1 MFDTLFIATS
11 GLMSHAKGLRTVGNN
26 LANVNTPGFKAAQQQ
41 FGALFGQGAQQGG
54 QGQGVGVQAAGTQVM
69 FKAGTEQGTGNAL
82 DLSINGNGMF
92 AVKRDGKVLY
102 TRDGGFQFNGEDI
115 LVNAAGDHVQALD
128 GSGAL
133 VDVKLGDLYR
143 NAPKATTS
151 VKFLGNLSTVIATPP
166 VDATVNGVTLYDS
179 KGVSHT
185 VNLSFKDGGTVNGS
199 NTFTVTIKDGVAN
212 GATLGTGTIVFDAG
226 APQAGKDKITFDYK
240 STGVSAFKVELDFSK
255 AGAAGS
261 PTTLQ
266 ANQQDGYAP
275 GVRTDQSFDKDG
287 LLTVTYSNGQ
297 KVKGPR
303 LALADFAQGQDLE
316 QMGGSMFALRAGGSV
331 RYGFAATE
339 SFGTLAAGRREGSNV
354 DMAEEFGNLILMQR
368 GYQASSHVI
377 STANDMIQQLFDMKG
392 R

>member
-41 FGALFGQGAQQGG
+41 FGALFDQGASQGG
-54 QGQGVGVQAAGTQVM
+54 HGVGVQAAGTQLM

-102 TRDGGFQFNGEDI
+102 TRDGGFQFNAEDI
-115 LVNAAGDHVQALD
+115 LVNAAGDRVQALD

-133 VDVKLGDLYR
+133 TDIKLGDLYR
-143 NAPKATTS
+143 SAAKATSS
-151 VKFLGNLSTVIATPP
+151 VKFVGNLTTVIATPP
-166 VDATVNGVTLYDS
+166 VDATVNGVTVYDA
-179 KGVSHT
+179 KGISHT

-199 NTFTVTIKDGVAN
+199 NTYTVTIKDGVAN
-212 GATLGTGTIVFDAG
+212 GATLGAGTIVFDAG
-226 APQAGKDKITFDYK
+226 APQAGKDKISFDYK
-240 STGVSAFKVELDFSK
+240 SAGVADFKVELDFSK
-255 AGAAGS
+255 AGASNTATS
-261 PTTLQ
+261 LQ
-266 ANQQDGYAP
+266 ASSQDGYGP
-275 GVRTDQSFDKDG
+275 GVRTDQSFGSDG
-287 LLTVTYSNGQ
+287 VLTVTYSNGQ

-303 LALADFAQGQDLE
+303 LVLADFAQGQDLE
-316 QMGGSMFALRAGGSV
+316 QMAGSMFALRAGGNV

-392 R
+392 NR

>member
-1 MFDTLFIATS
+1 
-11 GLMSHAKGLRTVGNN
+11 MSHAKGLRTVGNN

-41 FGALFGQGAQQGG
+41 FGALFEQGANQTGQGA
-54 QGQGVGVQAAGTQVM
+54 GVQAAGTQLL

-115 LVNAAGDHVQALD
+115 LVNSAGDHVQALD
-128 GSGAL
+128 GSGVLA
-133 VDVKLGDLYR
+133 DI
-143 NAPKATTS
+143 S
-151 VKFLGNLSTVIATPP
+151 LGNLQRNAAKVTSSVKLAGNLTTVVATPP
-166 VDATVNGVTLYDS
+166 VDATLNGVTIFDA
-179 KGVSHT
+179 KGISHT

-199 NTFTVTIKDGVAN
+199 NTYTVTIKDGVTN
-212 GATLGTGTIVFDAG
+212 GATLATGTVVFDAG

-240 STGVSAFKVELDFSK
+240 SEGVAEFKVELDFSK
-255 AGAAGS
+255 TGAATS
-261 PTTLQ
+261 PTSLQ
-266 ANQQDGYAP
+266 VSSQDGYRP
-275 GVRTDQSFDKDG
+275 GTRTDQSFDSDG
-287 LLTVTYSNGQ
+287 VLTVTYSNGQ

-303 LALADFAQGQDLE
+303 LVLADFSQGQDLE
-316 QMGGSMFALRAGGSV
+316 QMSGSMFSLRAGGKV
-331 RYGFAATE
+331 HYGFAATE
-339 SFGTLAAGRREGSNV
+339 SFGTLATGRREGSNV